1 MKERY
6 RKFTVRTK
14 DTKTIEGNYILFHKV
29 YINHAV
35 PARKKNMLELYKQYM
50 IGIN

>member
-6 RKFTVRTK
+6 KKFTVRIK
-14 DTKTIEGNYILFHKV
+14 DPETIEGNYILFHKV
-29 YINHAV
+29 YINRAV
-35 PARKKNMLELYKQYM
+35 PARKKSMLELYKQFM